1 MTTYNIP
8 TGLTFTKM
16 AMYFDE
22 HLNDKE
28 RDDGL
33 LYQYVYHLVYMLAR
47 QKNYF
52 QEHTDYDAF
61 ALYAATKIY
70 LRAINQPSEDS
81 DSQTKPIKSILN
93 YTKAVL
99 YPLKVDFQKET
110 YEEIINPNI
119 DNRINGDKLLNNI
132 HNAIQSDYQW
142 GLFEEIFSQLESLP
156 RYIEEVV
163 QESPYKNDVLTAR
176 RLYMSILISFLKGIT
191 ISNPGLEKVKRRED
205 KNLKTDDV
213 VLKMLEKERENSTT
227 VWRLKDSMLNY
238 VEVLTNKVRKK
249 FGQDLIEL
257 SQSFLLDDAEL
268 ESVVM
273 SAYQGDSR
281 DNNEEF

>member
-1 MTTYNIP
+1 
-8 TGLTFTKM
+8 M

-22 HLNDKE
+22 HINDEE

-52 QEHTDYDAF
+52 QKYTDYDAF
-61 ALYAATKIY
+61 AIYAATKIY
-70 LRAINQPSEDS
+70 LRAINQPREDS
-81 DSQTKPIKSILN
+81 DSKTKPIKSILN

-99 YPLKVDFQKET
+99 YPMKVDFQKET

-119 DNRINGDKLLNNI
+119 DNRINGDKLLDNM
-132 HNAIQSDYQW
+132 HTAIQSDYKL
-142 GLFEEIFSQLESLP
+142 GLFEEIFSQLEILP

-176 RLYMSILISFLKGIT
+176 RLHMSILISFLKGIT
-191 ISNPGLEKVKRRED
+191 ISNTGLEKVKRREA

-213 VLKMLEKERENSTT
+213 VLKMLEKEKENSTT

-249 FGQDLIEL
+249 FGQDLVEL
-257 SQSFLLDDAEL
+257 SQSFLLTDAEL
-268 ESVVM
+268 EAVVM

-281 DNNEEF
+281 DDNEEF

>member
-8 TGLTFTKM
+8 PGLTFTKM

-22 HLNDKE
+22 HINDKE

-33 LYQYVYHLVYMLAR
+33 LYQYVYHLVYMRAR

-52 QEHTDYDAF
+52 QSYTDYDDF
-61 ALYAATKIY
+61 ALYAASKIY
-70 LRAINQPSEDS
+70 LRAIKQPLEDS
-81 DSQTKPIKSILN
+81 DSKTKPIKSILN

-119 DNRINGDKLLNNI
+119 DNRINGDKLLNNM
-132 HNAIQSDYQW
+132 HDAIQSDYQW

-191 ISNPGLEKVKRRED
+191 ISNPGLEKVKKRED
-205 KNLKTDDV
+205 KNLKTDGV

-238 VEVLTNKVRKK
+238 VEVLTNRVRKK

-257 SQSFLLDDAEL
+257 SQSFLLNDAEL

>member
-1 MTTYNIP
+1 MTYNIP
-8 TGLTFTKM
+8 PGLTFTKM

-22 HLNDKE
+22 HINDEE

-52 QEHTDYDAF
+52 QKYTDYDAF
-61 ALYAATKIY
+61 AIYAATKIY
-70 LRAINQPSEDS
+70 LRAINQPREDS
-81 DSQTKPIKSILN
+81 DSKTKPIKSILN

-99 YPLKVDFQKET
+99 YPMKVDFQKET

-119 DNRINGDKLLNNI
+119 DNRINGDKLLDNM
-132 HNAIQSDYQW
+132 HTAIQSDYKL
-142 GLFEEIFSQLESLP
+142 GLFEEIFSQLEILP

-176 RLYMSILISFLKGIT
+176 RLHMSILISFLKGIT
-191 ISNPGLEKVKRRED
+191 ISNTGLEKVKRREA
-205 KNLKTDDV
+205 KNLKTDEV
-213 VLKMLEKERENSTT
+213 VLKMLEKEKENSTT

-249 FGQDLIEL
+249 FGQDLVEL
-257 SQSFLLDDAEL
+257 SQSFLLTDAEL
-268 ESVVM
+268 EAVVM

-281 DNNEEF
+281 DDNEEF

>member
-1 MTTYNIP
+1 MTYNIP
-8 TGLTFTKM
+8 PGLTFTKM

-22 HLNDKE
+22 HLNDRE

-52 QEHTDYDAF
+52 QKYEDYDAF
-61 ALYAATKIY
+61 AIYAATKIY
-70 LRAINQPSEDS
+70 LRAINQPREDS
-81 DSQTKPIKSILN
+81 GSQTKPIKSILN

-99 YPLKVDFQKET
+99 YPMKVDFQKET
-110 YEEIINPNI
+110 YEERINPDI
-119 DNRINGDKLLNNI
+119 DSRIDGEKLLDNM
-132 HNAIQSDYQW
+132 HNAIQSDYQL
-142 GLFEEIFSQLESLP
+142 GLLEEIFSQLEILP

-176 RLYMSILISFLKGIT
+176 RLHMSILISFLKGIT
-191 ISNPGLEKVKRRED
+191 ISNTGLEKVKIREA

-213 VLKMLEKERENSTT
+213 VLKMLEKEKENSTT
-227 VWRLKDSMLNY
+227 VWRLNDSMLNY

-249 FGQDLIEL
+249 FGQDLVEL
-257 SQSFLLDDAEL
+257 SQSFLLTDAEL
-268 ESVVM
+268 EAVVM

-281 DNNEEF
+281 DDNEEF